1 MLSENS
7 EAVTEVTEDTDG
19 NKATGKV
26 ATATNV
32 GGGELSYKDA
42 VVRGRTEDLT
52 LFDLLEKYFDSLL
65 ERLLAPDLFRS
76 HNMNR
81 IEHVL

>member
-1 MLSENS
+1 MSENS
-7 EAVTEVTEDTDG
+7 EVTEVMEDTDE

-42 VVRGRTEDLT
+42 VVRGRT
-52 LFDLLEKYFDSLL
+52 
-65 ERLLAPDLFRS
+65 
-76 HNMNR
+76 
-81 IEHVL
+81 